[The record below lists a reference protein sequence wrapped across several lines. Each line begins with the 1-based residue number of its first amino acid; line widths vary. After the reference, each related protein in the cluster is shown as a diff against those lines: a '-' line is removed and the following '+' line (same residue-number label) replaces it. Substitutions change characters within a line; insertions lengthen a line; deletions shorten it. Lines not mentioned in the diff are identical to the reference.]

1 MCLYQ
6 FPSPSVY
13 DTIKY
18 NILQMI
24 LGLVQKFSQML
35 EQEDQMAVLC
45 LLSHGANGFIY
56 GYDGELV
63 SSRQLTDRFNN
74 VNCKPMDG
82 KPKVVL
88 VQSCQIGMA

>member
-1 MCLYQ
+1 M
-6 FPSPSVY
+6 Y

-18 NILQMI
+18 NILQTI
-24 LGLVQKFSQML
+24 LALVQKFSQML
-35 EQEDQMAVLC
+35 EQEDQMVVLC

-63 SSRQLTDRFNN
+63 SCGKLINCFNN

-82 KPKVVL
+82 KPKVAL
-88 VQSCQIGMA
+88 IQACQTGVA